1 MLGRPCQDYEILR
14 PRICKSCVRT
24 HVPVLGSCSIV
35 YYYWG
40 SLVLR
45 VAKAASPPA
54 HLEFCWGRLGDPG
67 AINGGSGSG
76 ARAPGPRFRAQ
87 GIGPGGGPRDRA
99 PVRGPS
105 PGHGAG
111 ARGHAGPGPRT
122 RARAPGPGP
131 RAQGITSTQF
141 RSLRTRSEHL
151 SPPGG
156 QAFFSH
162 QVHIHTSVH
171 RRGDFLG

>member
-87 GIGPGGGPRDRA
+87 GIGPGGGPR
-99 PVRGPS
+99 
-105 PGHGAG
+105 
-111 ARGHAGPGPRT
+111 
-122 RARAPGPGP
+122 ARAPGPGP
-131 RAQGITSTQF
+131 RPEPGARG
-141 RSLRTRSEHL
+141 RGAGPCGAGAPDKGP
-151 SPPGG
+151 SPGPRAPGSRHYEYTIPIV
-156 QAFFSH
+156 AH
-162 QVHIHTSVH
+162 AV
-171 RRGDFLG
+171 